1 MENIG
6 MENNLGP
13 GYGQRTS
20 TYGDFRQQSGAN
32 LNTGS
37 SFRPGV
43 PNQQSAYSTGLMSDV
58 TSTAGYTL
66 SGQNDPDQEQ
76 NMQFLSR
83 ELTEGMLSLLL
94 D

>member
-1 MENIG
+1 

-13 GYGQRTS
+13 DYGQRTS
-20 TYGDFRQQSGAN
+20 DYGNFRQPSAAN

-37 SFRPGV
+37 SVRPGV
-43 PNQQSAYSTGLMSDV
+43 PNQQSAYSAGLMSDV

-66 SGQNDPDQEQ
+66 TGQNDPHQEQ
-76 NMQFLSR
+76 NMEFLSR

-94 D
+94 LG